1 MSNPFQNIRA
11 AAGDQDRSFNWYMN
25 SVKKMAGQLT
35 DYNDVKKTD
44 LGDLTS
50 KIEPG
55 NMYMFMYDPKLKET
69 LPYYDTFPLCL
80 PFDSAP
86 GGFIGLNLHY
96 LPPLQRAVLLGNLL
110 DYTDK
115 QITEKSKIDV
125 SWSLLKN
132 FTKFPQVKPS
142 IKRYLS
148 NHVQSRFLKV
158 EPQHWKAAIFLP
170 THNFVGAN
178 TRTVYQNSNKAM
190 Q

>member
-1 MSNPFQNIRA
+1 MSNPFQNIKA

-25 SVKKMAGQLT
+25 SVKKMAGELT

-110 DYTDK
+110 DYLLGSGMTYVLDK
-115 QITEKSKIDV
+115 GQKLFIT
-125 SWSLLKN
+125 
-132 FTKFPQVKPS
+132 
-142 IKRYLS
+142 KRKG
-148 NHVQSRFLKV
+148 NI
-158 EPQHWKAAIFLP
+158 HWNVRVA
-170 THNFVGAN
+170 
-178 TRTVYQNSNKAM
+178 
-190 Q
+190 